1 MSRSKKAIP
10 IIDLFAGPGGLG
22 EGFSSYDEGRF
33 RIALS
38 IEKDP
43 VAHRT
48 LRLRSFYRQF
58 GRGEVPDEYYSV
70 LRGEL
75 NDDVMFRLP
84 KLRRWAEQ
92 AEEEA
97 WCATLGRRRR
107 STIDKRIREALD
119 GADSWV
125 LIGGP
130 PCQAYS
136 LAGRSRNKGKE
147 GYEPKKD
154 RRHYLYRE
162 YLHVI
167 AEHSP
172 AVFVMENVKGML
184 SSSVDGKSIF
194 QKILSDLQAPHRA
207 VRGGTKKKNRHTY
220 KIYSLVRPANS
231 RPERPSRDTLDPHG
245 YIVRCEQY
253 GIPQAR
259 HRVILLGVRNDLDD
273 GNPAVLVS
281 LPDSLKPTV
290 ADVLGGMPKLRSGL
304 SVDDSPDGWIET
316 LKENLQKR
324 WLVSGTAKLAGDSV
338 KSCITRTLSHLKYP
352 GMGRGAELLLCKS
365 NFSHVKKSRLR
376 KVLRE
381 WYLDG
386 KIGGLLNS
394 STRGHIREDLSRYL
408 YAACFAKTHDRSP
421 KLSDFPADLKPS
433 HENVDSGDFAD
444 RFRVQLKKRQSTT
457 ITSHISKDGHYY
469 IHYDPNQCRSLTV
482 REAARLQTFPD
493 NYMFCGN
500 RTQQYVQVGNAV
512 PPLLAKQ
519 IAEIVSGVLKREVT
533 RR

>member
-1 MSRSKKAIP
+1 MKRSKKTIP

-22 EGFSSYDEGRF
+22 EGFSSYGEGRF

-75 NDDVMFRLP
+75 SDGVMFRLP
-84 KLRRWAEQ
+84 KLRWWAEQ

-97 WCATLGRRRR
+97 WCATLGRGRR
-107 STIDKRIREALD
+107 SAIDKRIREALD

-154 RRHYLYRE
+154 RRHFLYRE

-172 AVFVMENVKGML
+172 AVFVMENVKGIL

-207 VRGGTKKKNRHTY
+207 VRGGSKKKSRHTY
-220 KIYSLVRPANS
+220 KIYSLVQPAAS
-231 RPERPSRDTLDPHG
+231 QPEQPSLNTFDPHD
-245 YIVRCEQY
+245 YIVRCEHY
-253 GIPQAR
+253 GVPQAR
-259 HRVILLGVRNDLDD
+259 HRVILLGVRDDFDD
-273 GNPAVLVS
+273 GSPAVLASV
-281 LPDSLKPTV
+281 PDSLRPTV
-290 ADVLGGMPKLRSGL
+290 TDVLGGMPKLRSGL
-304 SVDDSPDGWIET
+304 SVGDSPDGWVET

-324 WLVSGTAKLAGDSV
+324 WLMSGAAKLAGEDVQRRIVS
-338 KSCITRTLSHLKYP
+338 TLTNLKRP
-352 GMGRGAELLLCKS
+352 SMDRGAEFLSCEHD
-365 NFSHVKKSRLR
+365 FSHVKGSRLR
-376 KVLRE
+376 KRLGK
-381 WYLDG
+381 WYLDK
-386 KIGGLLNS
+386 KIGGLPNC

-408 YAACFAKTHDRSP
+408 YAACFATVHDRSP
-421 KLSDFPADLKPS
+421 KLTDFPADLKPS

-444 RFRVQLKKRQSTT
+444 RFRVQLRKRQSTT

-519 IAEIVSGVLKREVT
+519 IAAIVSDVLKKKVT
-533 RR
+533 GK